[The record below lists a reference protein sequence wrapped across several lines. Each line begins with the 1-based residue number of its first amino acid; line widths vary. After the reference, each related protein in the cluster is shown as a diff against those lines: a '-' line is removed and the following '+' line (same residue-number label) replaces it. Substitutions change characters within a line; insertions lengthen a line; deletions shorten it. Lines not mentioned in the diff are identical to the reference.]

1 MSTLSFHACLLFFA
15 IVQLPSITDSH
26 AESCMQLLHYSCTYI
41 QCIYRRAVGWISK
54 LLSIIIYTICA
65 DSDQEV
71 SLTINEVA
79 VICTTVTFILAI
91 LSGCVCGALLMYWLM
106 RTKAVY
112 SPAAEGQVNVEPTA
126 SVDPVYEEVSP
137 KQEIELNTNQAYG
150 PVGR

>member
-1 MSTLSFHACLLFFA
+1 MHT
-15 IVQLPSITDSH
+15 
-26 AESCMQLLHYSCTYI
+26 
-41 QCIYRRAVGWISK
+41 
-54 LLSIIIYTICA
+54 IIIICA

-106 RTKAVY
+106 RKKAVY
-112 SPAAEGQVNVEPTA
+112 SPAAEGLEPTA

-137 KQEIELNTNQAYG
+137 KQEIELNTNQAYAWTSRTIIVPDG
-150 PVGR
+150 VYMCHCEVCITIPVYNYKLMHAPLIIECKFKN

>member
-1 MSTLSFHACLLFFA
+1 MHDRIWNHALTMCKKQWILLWFRLWVLFLSLSFHVYSFA

-106 RTKAVY
+106 RKKAVY
-112 SPAAEGQVNVEPTA
+112 SLTTHCISWPCLWRGVT
-126 SVDPVYEEVSP
+126 
-137 KQEIELNTNQAYG
+137 
-150 PVGR
+150 